1 MIKLL
6 YLSMGYFYLK
16 IDDNYSKLY
25 SVYKENILKKKDN
38 YSYHYYREITQI
50 MNYILDN
57 CNKIY
62 LKKPLIHY
70 I

>member
-1 MIKLL
+1 MI
-6 YLSMGYFYLK
+6 
-16 IDDNYSKLY
+16 IIPNYIQFIKR
-25 SVYKENILKKKDN
+25 IFFFKKKDN